1 MEENMALSEI
11 KGSIFQFLS
20 ALFAR
25 HNVQAVLVGGYA
37 LIANKVQRMTFDID
51 FMVSAS
57 DCRKVEQEL
66 LLIGYTVCNRQEAF
80 VQFRG
85 GKQGLRDIDFL
96 IGDRQT
102 VETLIR
108 MGKAVTIAGEEF
120 IVPSPQH
127 LIAMKLH
134 SIAGNKMRELKD
146 FPDVVQLISANRI
159 NPKDE
164 NIRSLFEKNAL
175 MELYQKIIE

>member
-1 MEENMALSEI
+1 
-11 KGSIFQFLS
+11 
-20 ALFAR
+20 
-25 HNVQAVLVGGYA
+25 
-37 LIANKVQRMTFDID
+37 
-51 FMVSAS
+51 VSAS

-66 LLIGYTVCNRQEAF
+66 LIVGYTVCNRQEAF

-120 IVPSPQH
+120 IVPSLQH

-146 FPDVVQLISANRI
+146 FPDVVQLISANGI
-159 NPKDE
+159 CPKDE
-164 NIRSLFEKNAL
+164 NIRTLFEKNGL
-175 MELYQKIIE
+175 MELYQKLIE